1 MPRLDRNFYSRATAE
16 VARDLLGRTLVR
28 QSKAGRIAGRIVETE
43 AYSGFGDEASHG
55 YRGKTERNTV
65 MFGPP
70 GFSYVYFIYGN
81 YWMMNVV
88 ARPDGVD
95 YPGAVL
101 IRALEPLEGLELM
114 ASHRSGRPQR
124 DWTNGPGK
132 LTLALNIDAQH
143 NGIDLTT
150 PDSPL
155 FLETGQ
161 PVRSAEVATGPR
173 VGLGRRVS
181 EPWLSKPWR
190 FWVAHSDFVSSG

>member
-1 MPRLDRNFYSRATAE
+1 MPRLKRNFYNRPTVD
-16 VARDLLGRTLVR
+16 VARDLLGRTLVH
-28 QSKAGRIAGRIVETE
+28 QSGAGRLAGRIVETE
-43 AYSGFGDEASHG
+43 AYSGFDDEASHG
-55 YRGKTERNTV
+55 YRGKTERNAV
-65 MFGPP
+65 MFGTP

-88 ARPDGVD
+88 SRPHGAD

-114 ASHRSGRPQR
+114 ASNRPGQPQR

-132 LTLALNIDAQH
+132 LTLAMNIDARH
-143 NGIDLTT
+143 SGIDLTT
-150 PDSPL
+150 MDSPL

-161 PVRSAEVATGPR
+161 PVPDTNVATGPR

-181 EPWLSKPWR
+181 EPWLSKAWR
-190 FWVAHSDFVSSG
+190 FWIQDSQFVSK